1 MKPFLLLFAA
11 MLHASALAKE
21 AGADGVEK
29 TPRSLSGEQ
38 LFMACASC
46 HSLQAGAAHRVGPNL
61 HGLAGQRAGSR
72 PGFTYSNALKRSGI
86 VWDEGSLL
94 AFILESGRL
103 VPGTWM
109 VYHNVLT
116 AEESQRLARYV
127 IDSSAAPR

>member
-1 MKPFLLLFAA
+1 MKTSLFLLVA
-11 MLHASALAKE
+11 MLHASALANE
-21 AGADGVEK
+21 SGADTGGK
-29 TPRSLSGEQ
+29 TLRGLSGEQ
-38 LFMACASC
+38 LFTACASC
-46 HSLQAGAAHRVGPNL
+46 HSLQAGAPHRVGPNL
-61 HGLAGQRAGSR
+61 HGLAGQSAGSQ
-72 PGFTYSNALKRSGI
+72 PGFTYSSALKHSGI

-127 IDSSAAPR
+127 IDSSTARQ